1 MSEEIEGNEGIE
13 DTAGYGEMTGTM
25 RAILAAVQRLA
36 EENARLA
43 RRVAEVGSGRSMKEP
58 ATRPELLEPEDIP
71 DALYA
76 RQTLEA
82 ISAVDE
88 ESAETSGDE
97 PEDADGGATPV
108 FPEVSW

>member
-13 DTAGYGEMTGTM
+13 DTGGEYGEMTGTM

-43 RRVAEVGSGRSMKEP
+43 RRVAEVGTGRSMKEP
-58 ATRPELLEPEDIP
+58 RPELLEPEDIP

-76 RQTLEA
+76 RQALEA
-82 ISAVDE
+82 VSAADE
-88 ESAETSGDE
+88 ESAETPGDE
-97 PEDADGGATPV
+97 PEDADSGAPV
-108 FPEVSW
+108 FPEVQW